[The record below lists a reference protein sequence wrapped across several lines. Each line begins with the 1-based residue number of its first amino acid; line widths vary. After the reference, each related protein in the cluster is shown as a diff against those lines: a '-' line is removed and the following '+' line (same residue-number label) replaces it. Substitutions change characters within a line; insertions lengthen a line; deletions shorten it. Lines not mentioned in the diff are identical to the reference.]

1 MKHYRAVQ
9 CQATPY
15 SIALSNG
22 ATYSLSLDLRMP
34 YSCFHLW
41 YNLSQGPKHKI
52 LMIELRD
59 VWRLYHMGEETIN
72 ALAGINLEISQGEFV
87 SIVGPS
93 GSGKSTLL
101 HIIGGLDSPTR
112 GSIVVDGQ
120 DLSEA
125 SDKELSSYRNKKV
138 GFVFQTFNLQP
149 TYNALENVALPLVFA
164 KVPLR
169 KRNQMARE
177 ALDTVG
183 LSDRVRHK
191 PGELSG
197 GERQRVGMARAL
209 VNNPKILLA
218 DEPTGN
224 LDSKASER
232 IMELL
237 TRLNKERGLTLVL
250 VTHDLERA
258 KNANRMLQMHDGKV
272 TESAD
277 LR

>member
-1 MKHYRAVQ
+1 
-9 CQATPY
+9 
-15 SIALSNG
+15 
-22 ATYSLSLDLRMP
+22 
-34 YSCFHLW
+34 
-41 YNLSQGPKHKI
+41 
-52 LMIELRD
+52 MIELRD
-59 VWRLYHMGEETIN
+59 VWRLYRMGDETIN
-72 ALAGINLEISQGEFV
+72 ALAGINLEISQGGFV

-120 DLSEA
+120 DLSKA
-125 SDKELSSYRNKKV
+125 SDKELSSYRNKQV

-164 KVPLR
+164 KVPLG

-177 ALDTVG
+177 ALDKVG

-191 PGELSG
+191 PSELSG

-232 IMELL
+232 IMEFL

-250 VTHDLERA
+250 VTHDLEKA
-258 KNANRMLQMHDGKV
+258 KNANRMLQMHDGKL

>member
-1 MKHYRAVQ
+1 
-9 CQATPY
+9 
-15 SIALSNG
+15 
-22 ATYSLSLDLRMP
+22 
-34 YSCFHLW
+34 
-41 YNLSQGPKHKI
+41 
-52 LMIELRD
+52 MIELRD

-72 ALAGINLEISQGEFV
+72 ALAGINLEIGQGEFV

-101 HIIGGLDSPTR
+101 DIIGGLDSPTK

-120 DLSEA
+120 DLSTA
-125 SDKELSSYRNKKV
+125 SDKELSSYRNNKV

-183 LSDRVRHK
+183 LGDRVRHK

-197 GERQRVGMARAL
+197 GERQRVGIARAL

-237 TRLNKERGLTLVL
+237 SRLNKERGLTLIL
-250 VTHDLERA
+250 VTHDLESA
-258 KNANRMLQMHDGKV
+258 KNANRMLQMHDGKFKL

-277 LR
+277 SS

>member
-1 MKHYRAVQ
+1 
-9 CQATPY
+9 
-15 SIALSNG
+15 
-22 ATYSLSLDLRMP
+22 
-34 YSCFHLW
+34 
-41 YNLSQGPKHKI
+41 
-52 LMIELRD
+52 
-59 VWRLYHMGEETIN
+59 MGEETIN

-112 GSIVVDGQ
+112 GIIIVDGQ
-120 DLSEA
+120 DLSKA
-125 SDKELSSYRNKKV
+125 SDKELSSYRNNKV

-164 KVPLR
+164 RVPLR
-169 KRNQMARE
+169 KRNQMARD

-183 LSDRVRHK
+183 LGDRIRHK

-197 GERQRVGMARAL
+197 GERQRVGIARAL

-224 LDSKASER
+224 LDSKARER

-250 VTHDLERA
+250 VTHDLESA
-258 KNANRMLQMHDGKV
+258 KNANQMFQMHDGKL

-277 LR
+277 TR

>member
-1 MKHYRAVQ
+1 
-9 CQATPY
+9 
-15 SIALSNG
+15 
-22 ATYSLSLDLRMP
+22 
-34 YSCFHLW
+34 
-41 YNLSQGPKHKI
+41 
-52 LMIELRD
+52 MIELRD

-112 GSIVVDGQ
+112 GSILVDGQ
-120 DLSEA
+120 DLSKA

-183 LSDRVRHK
+183 LGDRVRHK
-191 PGELSG
+191 PSELSG
-197 GERQRVGMARAL
+197 GERQRVGVARAL

-224 LDSKASER
+224 LDSNARER

-237 TRLNKERGLTLVL
+237 TRLNKERGLTLIL
-250 VTHDLERA
+250 VTHDLESA
-258 KNANRMLQMHDGKV
+258 KNANLMLQMHDGKL
-272 TESAD
+272 TGSAN

>member
-1 MKHYRAVQ
+1 
-9 CQATPY
+9 
-15 SIALSNG
+15 
-22 ATYSLSLDLRMP
+22 
-34 YSCFHLW
+34 
-41 YNLSQGPKHKI
+41 
-52 LMIELRD
+52 MIELRD

-72 ALAGINLEISQGEFV
+72 ALAGINLEIGQGEFV

-101 HIIGGLDSPTR
+101 DIIGGLDSPTR

-120 DLSEA
+120 NLSTA

-183 LSDRVRHK
+183 LGDRVRHK
-191 PGELSG
+191 PSELSG
-197 GERQRVGMARAL
+197 GERQRVGIARAL

-224 LDSKASER
+224 LDSKASKR
-232 IMELL
+232 IMDLL
-237 TRLNKERGLTLVL
+237 ASLNKERGLTLIL
-250 VTHDLERA
+250 VTHDLESA
-258 KNANRMLQMHDGKV
+258 KNANRMLQMHDGKLS
-272 TESAD
+272 ESSN

>member
-1 MKHYRAVQ
+1 
-9 CQATPY
+9 
-15 SIALSNG
+15 
-22 ATYSLSLDLRMP
+22 
-34 YSCFHLW
+34 
-41 YNLSQGPKHKI
+41 
-52 LMIELRD
+52 MIELRD
-59 VWRLYHMGEETIN
+59 VWRLYRMGDETIN
-72 ALAGINLEISQGEFV
+72 ALAGINLEISQGGFV

-120 DLSEA
+120 DLSKA
-125 SDKELSSYRNKKV
+125 SDKELSSYRNKQV

-164 KVPLR
+164 KVPLG

-191 PGELSG
+191 PSELSG

-232 IMELL
+232 IMEFL

-250 VTHDLERA
+250 VTHDLEKA
-258 KNANRMLQMHDGKV
+258 KNANRMLQMHDGKL